1 MYSSSEE
8 EDKEKEVYKVMRY
21 FFIFLMCGIL
31 LASCSSKKNL
41 ERASGGNIVLAGEAQ
56 LADVV
61 KMLNAKRVA
70 EPSLAAKI
78 NMNLSAGSK
87 DVRLGGSL
95 KMKRN
100 DVIQLS
106 LVAFG
111 LMEVGK
117 LEMTP
122 DYMMVID
129 RMNRQ
134 YVKCAYTDVDFFK
147 VAGIDFYT
155 FQSLFWDELFVLGGK
170 GEVPTASDYSLKEDG
185 NIVLSENEKERGVAL
200 TFIVNVAKQLVSET
214 RFSKAG
220 TDVPVLKWTYDEWTK
235 QSDGYF
241 PGIMKI
247 TFALP
252 KETVEAVLKLSS
264 VKPDSNWETRT
275 EINKNKYSE
284 VSLQAA
290 LKRIMSLAE

>member
-1 MYSSSEE
+1 
-8 EDKEKEVYKVMRY
+8 MRRSV
-21 FFIFLMCGIL
+21 IFLICAIIF
-31 LASCSSKKNL
+31 ASCGSRKNIERSSVGDVISK
-41 ERASGGNIVLAGEAQ
+41 ETR
-56 LADVV
+56 LADFVQMV
-61 KMLNAKRVA
+61 NAKRIA
-70 EPSLAAKI
+70 EPSLSAKI
-78 NMNLSAGSK
+78 NLNLSVGSK

-129 RMNRQ
+129 RVNRQ
-134 YVKCAYTDVDFFK
+134 YVKCAYMDLDFFK
-147 VAGIDFYT
+147 VAGINFYT
-155 FQSLFWDELFVLGGK
+155 FQSLFWDELFVLNNK
-170 GEVPTASDYSLKEDG
+170 EEVPAAGSYDLKTDDDVVSL
-185 NIVLSENEKERGVAL
+185 VNEKERGIAL

-220 TDVPVLKWTYDEWTK
+220 TDVPVLKWTYDEWK
-235 QSDGYF
+235 KLSDGDF

-252 KETVEAVLKLSS
+252 KETVEAVLKLNS

-290 LKRIMSLAE
+290 FKKIMSLAQ

>member
-1 MYSSSEE
+1 
-8 EDKEKEVYKVMRY
+8 MRRSV
-21 FFIFLMCGIL
+21 IFLICAII
-31 LASCSSKKNL
+31 LASCGSRKNI
-41 ERASGGNIVLAGEAQ
+41 ERASVRDVISKETR
-56 LADVV
+56 LADLVQMV
-61 KMLNAKRVA
+61 NAKHIA
-70 EPSLAAKI
+70 EPSMSAKV
-78 NMNLSAGSK
+78 NLNLSAGSK
-87 DVRLGGSL
+87 DVKLGGSL
-95 KMKRN
+95 RMKRN

-134 YVKCAYTDVDFFK
+134 YVKCTYTDIEFFK

-155 FQSLFWDELFVLGGK
+155 FQSLFWNELFVLNSK
-170 GEVPTASDYSLKEDG
+170 GEVPTAGNYALKTEGDVVSL
-185 NIVLSENEKERGVAL
+185 VNEKERDIAL

-214 RFSKAG
+214 QFSKVG

-235 QSDGYF
+235 LSDGDF
-241 PGIMKI
+241 PSIMRI

-252 KETVEAVLKLSS
+252 KETVEAVLKLGS
-264 VKPDSNWETRT
+264 VKPDSSWETRT
-275 EINKNKYSE
+275 EVNKNKYSE
-284 VSLQAA
+284 VSMQAA
-290 LKRIMSLAE
+290 FKKIMSLAE